1 MKLFENT
8 ASIALYKDSYTEV
21 TVISHNNR
29 NNSQIVENI
38 KSCGFS
44 GENVFCYS
52 GGKDCRKIAEENG
65 ISTDKYRAYSELKEV
80 NPDITIE
87 EIRALPMSTI

>member
-52 GGKDCRKIAEENG
+52 GGKDCRKSPKKC

-87 EIRALPMSTI
+87 EIRDLPMSTI